1 VMPGP
6 GVDMVAG
13 MVMVEGMDSMEVS
26 TEGMVFMGIT
36 DSMEGMVSTMV
47 SMGIMDFTAI
57 LVEEGYL
64 VPALMGDITLL
75 PTPYHPST
83 LSRNT
88 GITAPTPRGTMP
100 ISRAARTLG
109 CESSH
114 EVPPDSEQ
122 GLSWRDL
129 GRGHFS
135 SPCCSGVV

>member
-57 LVEEGYL
+57 LVEEGY
-64 VPALMGDITLL
+64 
-75 PTPYHPST
+75 
-83 LSRNT
+83 
-88 GITAPTPRGTMP
+88 
-100 ISRAARTLG
+100 
-109 CESSH
+109 
-114 EVPPDSEQ
+114 
-122 GLSWRDL
+122 
-129 GRGHFS
+129 
-135 SPCCSGVV
+135 